1 MARPLEEL
9 EREAMVLSHEE
20 RARLAHKLIVSLDED
35 TSENVDDY
43 WRGELVRRNREIESG
58 AASLISGDEAM
69 QKAREALKPR

>member
-1 MARPLEEL
+1 MAKPLNEL

-20 RARLAHKLIVSLDED
+20 RARLAHKLIVSLDEGA
-35 TSENVDDY
+35 SENVDDY

-58 AASLISGDEAM
+58 AASLISADEAM

>member
-20 RARLAHKLIVSLDED
+20 RARLAHKLIVSLDEG
-35 TSENVDDY
+35 TSEHVDDY
-43 WRGELVRRNREIESG
+43 WRAELVRRNREIESG
-58 AASLISGDEAM
+58 AANLIPADEAM